1 MSYIIIATIAL
12 FGVLNILSIW
22 FFTKAMLK
30 GLLNRVNQL
39 DSTIAEAIQSVLS
52 GGIQETEQV
61 NPIQLLLFDL
71 IKQNIKPKTPNI
83 DLLKDDSG
91 KFV

>member
-1 MSYIIIATIAL
+1 
-12 FGVLNILSIW
+12 
-22 FFTKAMLK
+22 MLK

-71 IKQNIKPKTPNI
+71 IKQNIKPKTANL
-83 DLLKDDSG
+83 DLLKDESG
-91 KFV
+91 KFVWFYLLY